1 MCVVVVV
8 VVVTAARDAHGSHAV
23 LHAGHVLVVGPVRCR
38 RRVLRPV
45 ITEGE
50 RRRVVSEMMF
60 TNKRSMRESAPR
72 GGWFGR
78 RVPFRNTAAF
88 RSARAARRLESRQ
101 RGLLI
106 VHHVEARAVSD
117 ERAPRELCEIL
128 LNVRSLSVSVLVSQT
143 RESLPLSSHTT
154 RRYARIHRRDIR
166 HRVRVPSRGRRRG
179 RVEAPRSVGAPPK
192 MPRRTH
198 RGTHAPPTNS
208 PPSVAANLIMHAPVC
223 IPD

>member
-1 MCVVVVV
+1 
-8 VVVTAARDAHGSHAV
+8 
-23 LHAGHVLVVGPVRCR
+23 
-38 RRVLRPV
+38 
-45 ITEGE
+45 
-50 RRRVVSEMMF
+50 
-60 TNKRSMRESAPR
+60 MRESAPR

-128 LNVRSLSVSVLVSQT
+128 LNVRSLLCQSSSVKHA
-143 RESLPLSSHTT
+143 SHSIVIAHT

-166 HRVRVPSRGRRRG
+166 HRVRVPSRGRHRG